1 MTDMTHCRGDNCPQK
16 EECYRYCL
24 HKNSKARIASY
35 FAAEAYDKETN
46 KCKHYLNKK
55 DWL

>member
-16 EECYRYCL
+16 EECYRYWL

-35 FAAEAYDKETN
+35 FAASACNKETN
-46 KCKHYLNKK
+46 KCKYFLKK
-55 DWL
+55 